1 MSRRSPHWT
10 AESFFDAQASRSSQ
24 TWKSASS
31 AEKSP
36 KSAGPKRV
44 AASTKAPSTP
54 EEVGHW
60 LSSHDALQSVKGDPL
75 KSSCGWSSGFRRDPM
90 STDSAGG
97 RGRGGD
103 VRIMERSNAAFAK
116 RRKDERSSWAVRFA
130 AAEMGR
136 WGGLQDPTGESTWPP
151 AVVLMAHL
159 ASSRGRALLHGKD
172 VLELG
177 AGNGALAKAV
187 AVNAQPRKLV
197 ATDLPHR
204 VEENKSLM
212 ALHWGDAAA
221 VAQLCREH
229 FGRPHAQVVL
239 ISDCLYTNWV
249 EDSAHLLAKTLHAA
263 LASESIALLAYLPR
277 SGPLEAHF
285 FECVQHVY
293 GLQTLPKPLPDYYLL
308 KAMDEAR
315 EFQEEELRAVRLFE
329 ISVQILSKARKHVAG
344 LPELRFPAMEPEFLE
359 VEVNGLAGHLC
370 HLHLNRRQRLS
381 EHCSI
386 AAVEQRLFLNST
398 ELFST
403 EQLLN
408 SSGRELTLVRRSSL
422 QVQWLQEV
430 SKNGKAFAEAP
441 LETAQAAE
449 LIHDSQET
457 IFEALQQDWRLLQ
470 YVPEDLREQIDIIE
484 AALQQGGS
492 VSRVVPEHRRGDAR
506 LAQAAVKL
514 DGSALRYFDAEVMED
529 KDLVMKAVKQYPDAL
544 EFIPKHFL
552 KDPDAGLR
560 MRRRVS
566 AVKDVIRCAVESDG
580 TCLSY
585 AHEDLRG
592 DVDLVF
598 AAVQQEG
605 MALEYASEEL
615 QADRRLVL
623 AALRADGSALQ
634 FAGDALRED
643 EEVVYAALRSDGL
656 ALEFAHPSKRSDKEL
671 VLFAIRKERPWRLET
686 PAGSD

>member
-1 MSRRSPHWT
+1 
-10 AESFFDAQASRSSQ
+10 
-24 TWKSASS
+24 
-31 AEKSP
+31 
-36 KSAGPKRV
+36 
-44 AASTKAPSTP
+44 
-54 EEVGHW
+54 
-60 LSSHDALQSVKGDPL
+60 
-75 KSSCGWSSGFRRDPM
+75 
-90 STDSAGG
+90 
-97 RGRGGD
+97 
-103 VRIMERSNAAFAK
+103 
-116 RRKDERSSWAVRFA
+116 
-130 AAEMGR
+130 
-136 WGGLQDPTGESTWPP
+136 
-151 AVVLMAHL
+151 
-159 ASSRGRALLHGKD
+159 
-172 VLELG
+172 
-177 AGNGALAKAV
+177 
-187 AVNAQPRKLV
+187 
-197 ATDLPHR
+197 
-204 VEENKSLM
+204 
-212 ALHWGDAAA
+212 
-221 VAQLCREH
+221 
-229 FGRPHAQVVL
+229 
-239 ISDCLYTNWV
+239 
-249 EDSAHLLAKTLHAA
+249 
-263 LASESIALLAYLPR
+263 
-277 SGPLEAHF
+277 
-285 FECVQHVY
+285 
-293 GLQTLPKPLPDYYLL
+293 
-308 KAMDEAR
+308 
-315 EFQEEELRAVRLFE
+315 
-329 ISVQILSKARKHVAG
+329 
-344 LPELRFPAMEPEFLE
+344 MEPEFLE

-381 EHCSI
+381 VQDLKTTIEEHCSI

-441 LETAQAAE
+441 LEVLRDKEIENKPPPVAIETAQAAE
-449 LIHDSQET
+449 LIHDSQVPFEAPLPPSRGAAINAMPCTDRWRQET

-552 KDPDAGLR
+552 KDP
-560 MRRRVS
+560 
-566 AVKDVIRCAVESDG
+566 DVIRCAVESDG

-671 VLFAIRKERPWRLET
+671 VLFAIRKDPRAFEHAAPELRADVEVVRAAVARASMGHGRASDQPEDK
-686 PAGSD
+686 AGMLALVASHVPEELIDELDPVSANRYRDALSEDEAGEVEVTIWHAGL

>member
-1 MSRRSPHWT
+1 MEDPIRCLPTLSEPRQLRLEDACRWHQAQTAQHVAKHLGERTADMVADGEARSQRRYNTWAMSSLVPEEAQHWKAKVLPFFDELASTCASSRRSPHWT

-90 STDSAGG
+90 STEEVLQ
-97 RGRGGD
+97 

-130 AAEMGR
+130 
-136 WGGLQDPTGESTWPP
+136 
-151 AVVLMAHL
+151 VLMAHL

-204 VEENKSLM
+204 VEELQNVLHGTGVRAA

-329 ISVQILSKARKHVAG
+329 ISAVR
-344 LPELRFPAMEPEFLE
+344 
-359 VEVNGLAGHLC
+359 
-370 HLHLNRRQRLS
+370 LHS
-381 EHCSI
+381 CI
-386 AAVEQRLFLNST
+386 P
-398 ELFST
+398 
-403 EQLLN
+403 
-408 SSGRELTLVRRSSL
+408 G
-422 QVQWLQEV
+422 
-430 SKNGKAFAEAP
+430 
-441 LETAQAAE
+441 
-449 LIHDSQET
+449 
-457 IFEALQQDWRLLQ
+457 
-470 YVPEDLREQIDIIE
+470 
-484 AALQQGGS
+484 
-492 VSRVVPEHRRGDAR
+492 
-506 LAQAAVKL
+506 VK
-514 DGSALRYFDAEVMED
+514 
-529 KDLVMKAVKQYPDAL
+529 
-544 EFIPKHFL
+544 
-552 KDPDAGLR
+552 
-560 MRRRVS
+560 
-566 AVKDVIRCAVESDG
+566 
-580 TCLSY
+580 
-585 AHEDLRG
+585 
-592 DVDLVF
+592 
-598 AAVQQEG
+598 
-605 MALEYASEEL
+605 
-615 QADRRLVL
+615 
-623 AALRADGSALQ
+623 
-634 FAGDALRED
+634 
-643 EEVVYAALRSDGL
+643 
-656 ALEFAHPSKRSDKEL
+656 
-671 VLFAIRKERPWRLET
+671 
-686 PAGSD
+686 